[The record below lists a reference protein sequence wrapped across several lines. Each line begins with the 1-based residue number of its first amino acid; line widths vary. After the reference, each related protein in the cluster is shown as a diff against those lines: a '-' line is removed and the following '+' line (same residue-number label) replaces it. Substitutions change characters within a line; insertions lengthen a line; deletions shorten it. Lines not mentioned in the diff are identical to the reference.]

1 MYFNSSVNMVDYRF
15 IVSIRCMTFNQSE
28 YITDAL
34 NGFAIQQTSFPF
46 LALVLD
52 DASPDGEQEVIRNYV
67 DEHFDHTE
75 ETGYK
80 QWETE
85 DANWVFA
92 RHNENEN
99 CFFVVAYLKRNL
111 YCTPRKKELIKEWT
125 GTAKYI
131 AMCEGDDYWT
141 DPMKLQKQ
149 VDFLEGHKD
158 YSMCCTGFSQTFG
171 GNESEKSPMVFD
183 LDDIT
188 IEHLIKGQWIGTVTV
203 VYRNELLADYKP
215 PFSPLPFGDVPMWF
229 HLALKGKIKYLK
241 DVTSNYRRLND
252 SACHFSDK
260 KKEYLF
266 GLDVMRVRE
275 FYAKLVDMTNVAQP
289 MFSKDSHYYLEQ
301 CYKNQWFDFPMDT
314 LWHFVK
320 EYGHPSGYDKLKY
333 WGMKSKLRYRF
344 SKEVLSILKK

>member
-1 MYFNSSVNMVDYRF
+1 MTDLEKYKVCISC
-15 IVSIRCMTFNQSE
+15 ITFNQSAF
-28 YITDAL
+28 ITDAL
-34 NGFAIQQTSFPF
+34 DGFVMQRTNFPF

-52 DASPDGEQEVIRNYV
+52 DASPDGEQEIIRNYI

-85 DANWVFA
+85 DAFWVFT
-92 RHNENEN
+92 RHKKNEN
-99 CFFVVAYLKRNL
+99 CFFVVAYLKSNL
-111 YCTPRKKELIKEWT
+111 YGTPRKKELIEEWNV
-125 GTAKYI
+125 AKYTAI
-131 AMCEGDDYWT
+131 CEGDDYWI
-141 DPMKLQKQ
+141 DPLKLQKQ
-149 VDFLEGHKD
+149 VDFLEGHEE
-158 YSMCCTGFSQTFG
+158 YSMCCTGFSQTFE
-171 GNESEKSPMVFD
+171 GNENEKSPMVFD

-188 IEHLIKGQWIGTVTV
+188 IEHLIKGQWIGTATV
-203 VYRNELLADYKP
+203 VYRRELLADYKP
-215 PFSPLPFGDVPMWF
+215 PFSRLPFGDLPMWF

-241 DVTSNYRRLND
+241 DITANYRRLNE

-275 FYAKLVDMTNVAQP
+275 YYALLVNKVEVAQP

-301 CYKNQWFDFPMDT
+301 CYQNQWFDFPIDT

-320 EYGHPSGYDKLKY
+320 EYGHPSGYDRLKH
-333 WGMKSKLRYRF
+333 WGMKSGFNYA
-344 SKEVLSILKK
+344 VAGAILKFKGKT

>member
-1 MYFNSSVNMVDYRF
+1 MENNDVL
-15 IVSIRCMTFNQSE
+15 VSIRCTTYNQSS

-34 NGFAIQQTSFPF
+34 NGFALQQTRFPY
-46 LALVLD
+46 LAVVID
-52 DASPDGEQEVIRNYV
+52 DASIDGEQNVIKAYL
-67 DEHFDHTE
+67 DAHFDHSE
-75 ETGYK
+75 ETGFR

-85 DANWVFA
+85 DALWTFA
-92 RHNENEN
+92 RHKEHTN
-99 CFFVVAYLKRNL
+99 CYIVVSYLKKNL
-111 YCTPRKKELIKEWT
+111 FGNPKKLELIKEWT
-125 GTAKYI
+125 NTKYI
-131 AMCEGDDYWT
+131 AICEGDDYWT
-141 DPMKLQKQ
+141 DPLKLQKQ
-149 VDFLEGHKD
+149 VDFLEGHKE
-158 YSMCCTGFSQTFG
+158 YSMCCTGFSQTFE

-188 IEHLIKGQWIGTVTV
+188 IEHLINGQWIGTATV
-203 VYRNELLADYKP
+203 VYRRELLADYKP
-215 PFSPLPFGDVPMWF
+215 PFSHLPFGDVPMWF

-241 DVTSNYRRLND
+241 DITANYRRRNE

-275 FYAKLVDMTNVAQP
+275 YYAMLVDKVEVAQP
-289 MFSKDSHYYLEQ
+289 MFSKNSHYYLEQ
-301 CYKNQWFDFPMDT
+301 CYQNQWLDFPMDT